1 MLFMEVTKSL
11 KRWNCI
17 LILVILYCSES
28 LMFRELY
35 SASIRAGIIIA
46 FSLLYIVLA
55 GKGKCIRL
63 KKNTLLVFLLLL
75 SCIILS
81 CLINGFDITFDLWI
95 ILMLTA
101 ATVISSSVNYS
112 LFWTAYVD
120 VMAVMGIISA
130 AVFILYQVVP
140 GMFSAFP
147 NYVWHGNILMKNCYI
162 CVVQVNTQFRR
173 NFGIFYEPGMYSVF
187 LILALYFSLFRAKL
201 DLKKIGA
208 LLIAL
213 ATTLSTSGYICAAGL
228 IVAFLLNNQNI
239 SRKAKKRI
247 VILIIAALIVVALFL
262 MNNADALW
270 FLTNK
275 LSEFSIKT
283 SVNMNDSGSGYERW
297 RSIVYAI
304 NAFLSNPVVGVGYV
318 GWLKIFRTIIATAT
332 PINWFGIYGIVYG
345 SLMNFFYLKNSII
358 YTTGKNVSYIS
369 TIILA
374 TVFIANI
381 ISQNMVADLT
391 ILILIMYQTS
401 KQDNSISA

>member
-1 MLFMEVTKSL
+1 MKETKSL
-11 KRWNCI
+11 KKWSCI

-28 LMFRELY
+28 LMFREMF

-46 FSLLYIVLA
+46 FSLLYFVLA

-63 KKNTLLVFLLLL
+63 KKKTLLVFLLLL

-81 CLINGFDITFDLWI
+81 CLINGFNLTFDLWI
-95 ILMLTA
+95 ILMLMA
-101 ATVISSSVNYS
+101 ATVISSSVSYEF
-112 LFWTAYVD
+112 FWTSYVD
-120 VMAVMGIISA
+120 VMAFMGIISA
-130 AVFILYQVVP
+130 AVFIFYQVFP
-140 GMFSAFP
+140 GLFSVFP

-187 LILALYFSLFRAKL
+187 LILALYFSLFRTKL
-201 DLKKIGA
+201 NFKKIGA

-213 ATTLSTSGYICAAGL
+213 ATTLSTSGYICAIGL
-228 IVAFLLNNQNI
+228 IVAFLLNKQNY
-239 SRKAKKRI
+239 SRKAKKHI
-247 VILIIAALIVVALFL
+247 VILIIIALIVVALFL
-262 MNNADALW
+262 INNTDALW
-270 FLTNK
+270 FLTGK
-275 LSEFSIKT
+275 LSEISIKT
-283 SVNMNDSGSGYERW
+283 SVNINDSGSGYERW

-304 NAFLSNPVVGVGYV
+304 DAFLSNPVVGVGYV
-318 GWLKIFRTIIATAT
+318 GWLKIFQTIIATAT
-332 PINWFGIYGIVYG
+332 PINWFGIYGILYG

-358 YTTGKNVSYIS
+358 YTKGKNVNYIS

-374 TVFIANI
+374 TVFMANI

-401 KQDNSISA
+401 KQNNSICD